1 HAPLRKLFQ
10 EAGHIILD
18 ITPCLLMSPLS
29 VATYLSKDAVDF
41 DVAIFDEASQMP
53 IEDAVGSICRARQL
67 IVAGDTKQ
75 MPPSR
80 FFERSLD
87 DGAED
92 DSSEQPLES
101 ILEDCEAAGMESRP
115 LRWHYRSKHES
126 LIAFSNAEFYDN
138 RLITFPSPSVTA
150 PHGLGVRF

>member
-1 HAPLRKLFQ
+1 MAVHRQRVQAAVTSRRPDLNRASAGQSRFLRRELAKQRRHAPLRRLFQ

-29 VATYLSKDAVDF
+29 VATYMTKDAVDF

-53 IEDAVGSICRARQL
+53 IEDAVGTIFRSRQL

-80 FFERSLD
+80 FFERSID
-87 DGAED
+87 EGTDED
-92 DSSEQPLES
+92 AADAPLES
-101 ILEDCEAAGMESRP
+101 IL
-115 LRWHYRSKHES
+115 
-126 LIAFSNAEFYDN
+126 
-138 RLITFPSPSVTA
+138 
-150 PHGLGVRF
+150 